1 MPYLKN
7 LSADEYQLKAINH
20 PDGPV
25 CVLAGPG
32 SGKTYILTHR
42 IKYLIETGR
51 FFPQEILVITFTRKA
66 AEEMRSRFMSMGVS
80 HGSLVTFGTFHS
92 VYYQFLKLFNNGHVP
107 YILSNKEKTEILT
120 TIFNSNFNLKSLE
133 AIYAEGV
140 DTILS
145 LISKRKSGSKE
156 TAFIDKDPAFD
167 KLYMEYEAA
176 KESANKIDYDDIFLL
191 CKKMFEDHPETVLNI
206 KGRIKYVLVDEFQDI
221 NPIQADI
228 LRQIIS
234 ENNLFIV
241 GDDDQS
247 IYKFRGASYA
257 IMSDFIKEFSLNVIG
272 LKNNYRNPEC
282 VLRASESLIK
292 ENSGR
297 LKNYDLISLSK
308 KKGLLDVRLLPART
322 AELFEIKK
330 IVAANKGRELCILV
344 RTNKDLN
351 YYESVF
357 SSNDLTDDELK
368 NEIFSVLKHSVDF
381 AMYSQRKDL
390 LIILRT
396 PETYISN
403 SLFIDSV
410 VNLDETVKR
419 ASSIHVK
426 NAINILNNHFK
437 VLQKLPP
444 FAFLNYVISI
454 IGIKKSFYERSGSGS
469 GNKTDCI
476 FSELIERA
484 KGMKTLKELSD
495 HLSNEDTKVSFY
507 RPSVKILTFHAS
519 KGLEFDTVILPDVNE
534 GRIPSRAFLSLDNND
549 EERRLLYVAMTRAR
563 ENLHIFAVKKEGSAS
578 VLPSRFITGFL
589 DKNHK

>member
-1 MPYLKN
+1 MKN
-7 LSADEYQLKAINH
+7 LSADEFQLKAITH

-66 AEEMRSRFMSMGVS
+66 AEEMRSRFMSMGVPR
-80 HGSLVTFGTFHS
+80 GSLVTFGTFHS
-92 VYYQFLKLFNNGHVP
+92 VYYQFLKVFNNGHVP

-120 TIFNSNFNLKSLE
+120 NIFNANSNFRNLE
-133 AIYAEGV
+133 AVFAEGI

-145 LISKRKSGSKE
+145 MISKKKSGSKDS
-156 TAFIDKDPAFD
+156 TFIEQDPAFD
-167 KLYMEYEAA
+167 RLFNEYEAA
-176 KESANKIDYDDIFLL
+176 KESADKIDYDDILIL
-191 CKKMFEDHPETVLNI
+191 CKKMFEDHPETVSGI
-206 KGRIKYVLVDEFQDI
+206 KERVKYVLVDEFQDI

-228 LRQIIS
+228 LRKIVS
-234 ENNLFIV
+234 DNNLFIV

-292 ENSGR
+292 ENKGR
-297 LKNYDLISLSK
+297 LKTYDLMSLSK
-308 KKGLLDVRLLPART
+308 KKGLFDVRLMPDR
-322 AELFEIKK
+322 AEELYEIKK
-330 IVAANKGRELCILV
+330 IVNANKGKELCILV

-357 SSNDLTDDELK
+357 SSTVLSDDELK
-368 NEIFSVLKHSVDF
+368 KEIYSVLKHYVDF
-381 AMYSQRKDL
+381 AIYSQRKDVL
-390 LIILRT
+390 FVIRT

-403 SLFIDSV
+403 SVFVGPDVDL
-410 VNLDETVKR
+410 EEMVKR
-419 ASSIHVK
+419 AGSITLKSSL
-426 NAINILNNHFK
+426 NILCNHFK
-437 VLQKLPP
+437 VLKKLPP
-444 FAFLNYVISI
+444 FAFLNYVINI
-454 IGIKKSFYERSGSGS
+454 VGIKNCFYERSRSGTKT
-469 GNKTDCI
+469 KTDSVFNDI
-476 FSELIERA
+476 IERS
-484 KGMKTLKELSD
+484 KEMKTLKELSD
-495 HLSNEDTKVSFY
+495 HLGIEDANVSFY
-507 RPSVKILTFHAS
+507 RPTVRIMTFHAS

-549 EERRLLYVAMTRAR
+549 EERRLFYVAMTRAR

-589 DKNHK
+589 DKYHK

>member
-1 MPYLKN
+1 MKN
-7 LSADEYQLKAINH
+7 LSADEFQLKAITH

-51 FFPQEILVITFTRKA
+51 FLPQEILVITFTRKA
-66 AEEMRSRFMSMGVS
+66 AEEMRSRFMSMGVPR
-80 HGSLVTFGTFHS
+80 GSLVTFGTFHS
-92 VYYQFLKLFNNGHVP
+92 VYYQFLKVFNNGHVP

-120 TIFNSNFNLKSLE
+120 NIFNANSNFRNLE
-133 AIYAEGV
+133 AVFAEGI

-145 LISKRKSGSKE
+145 MISKKESGSKDS
-156 TAFIDKDPAFD
+156 TFIEQDPAFD
-167 KLYMEYEAA
+167 RLFNEYEAA
-176 KESANKIDYDDIFLL
+176 KESADKIDYDDILIL
-191 CKKMFEDHPETVLNI
+191 CKKMFEDHPVTVLGI
-206 KGRIKYVLVDEFQDI
+206 KERVKYVLVDEFQDI

-228 LRQIIS
+228 LRKIVS
-234 ENNLFIV
+234 DNNLFIV

-292 ENSGR
+292 ENKGR
-297 LKNYDLISLSK
+297 LKTYDLMSLSK
-308 KKGLLDVRLLPART
+308 KKGLFDVRLMPDR
-322 AELFEIKK
+322 AEELYEIKK
-330 IVAANKGRELCILV
+330 IVNANKGKELCILV

-357 SSNDLTDDELK
+357 SSTVLSDDELK
-368 NEIFSVLKHSVDF
+368 IEIYSVLKHYVDF
-381 AMYSQRKDL
+381 ALYSQRKDVL
-390 LIILRT
+390 FVIRT

-403 SLFIDSV
+403 SVFVGPDVDL
-410 VNLDETVKR
+410 EEMVKR
-419 ASSIHVK
+419 AGSITLK
-426 NAINILNNHFK
+426 NSLNILCNHFK
-437 VLQKLPP
+437 VLKKLPP
-444 FAFLNYVISI
+444 FAFLNYVINI
-454 IGIKKSFYERSGSGS
+454 VGIKNCFYERSRSGTKT
-469 GNKTDCI
+469 KTDSVFNDI
-476 FSELIERA
+476 IERS
-484 KGMKTLKELSD
+484 KEMKTLKELSD
-495 HLSNEDTKVSFY
+495 HLGIEDANVSFY
-507 RPSVKILTFHAS
+507 RPTVRIMTFHAS

-549 EERRLLYVAMTRAR
+549 EERRLFYVAMTRAR

-589 DKNHK
+589 DKYHK